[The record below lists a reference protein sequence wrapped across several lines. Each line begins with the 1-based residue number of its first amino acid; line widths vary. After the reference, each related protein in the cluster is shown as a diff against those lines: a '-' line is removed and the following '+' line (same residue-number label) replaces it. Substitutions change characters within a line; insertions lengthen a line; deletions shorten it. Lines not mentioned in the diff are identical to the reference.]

1 MSSLAQAQ
9 HSDFTHVSGIS
20 SRQDSK
26 VYLALADQSYIYSPM
41 SLTFGSAY
49 DCNYSIT
56 VNGTIYRAGV
66 IDISR
71 RAVLSLD
78 IVFPESGRQKFIVQ
92 IGSDTYE
99 YTVHVLKRSFESQ
112 VREEV
117 IAELGVP
124 QPSYFMRD
132 LQKVFGASLVGA
144 LLAVFLAYWF
154 KIDRIRQEPRRLL

>member
-1 MSSLAQAQ
+1 
-9 HSDFTHVSGIS
+9 
-20 SRQDSK
+20 
-26 VYLALADQSYIYSPM
+26 
-41 SLTFGSAY
+41 
-49 DCNYSIT
+49 